1 MVTALCRLCVV
12 AVVSLSVVVVVR
24 EECVGIKNGEVEGG
38 GDIICCGGQSAGA
51 VGGGGVMFVGD

>member
-12 AVVSLSVVVVVR
+12 AASLSVLVVVS
-24 EECVGIKNGEVEGG
+24 EECVGIKNGEVG

-51 VGGGGVMFVGD
+51 VGGGGVMFVGG